1 MRRPEGFTLIE
12 AMIVVV
18 ILGILAA
25 IGMPSMREFIAA
37 QRLKA
42 PASDLYA
49 SLALARSEAIKR
61 NAAIDVVPN
70 ATDWA
75 QGWRVRTQG
84 TTPTVLRVQN
94 AYPNI
99 SVAAS
104 QTGSLTY
111 RGNGRLSTSAMT
123 FRITSPDSS
132 NVNMRCVAVDVSGR
146 PAVRLDTNMDQT
158 ACD

>member
-1 MRRPEGFTLIE
+1 M
-12 AMIVVV
+12 VVA

-25 IGMPSMREFIAA
+25 IGVPSMREFIAA
-37 QRLKA
+37 QRLKE

-49 SLALARSEAIKR
+49 SLSLARSEAIKR
-61 NAAIDVVPN
+61 NAAVEVVPN

-75 QGWRVRTQG
+75 QGWIVRQQS
-84 TTPTVLRVQN
+84 TTTNLRVQD

-99 SVAAS
+99 SIAAS
-104 QTGSLTY
+104 QTGALTY
-111 RGNGRLSTSAMT
+111 RGNGRLSASAMT
-123 FRITSPDSS
+123 FRITAPGSS

-146 PAVRLDTNMDQT
+146 PAVRLDSNLDQS